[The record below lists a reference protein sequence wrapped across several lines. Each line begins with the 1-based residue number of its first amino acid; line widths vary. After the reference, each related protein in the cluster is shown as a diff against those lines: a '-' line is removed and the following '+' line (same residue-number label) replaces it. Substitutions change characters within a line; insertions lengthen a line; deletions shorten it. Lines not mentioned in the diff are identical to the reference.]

1 MANKI
6 AATPG
11 VDHAKGELRAERI
24 RNGLNPDTGEP
35 MPPPPSNDISSMGIG
50 GLQAPVNPTAPGM
63 PDASGYV
70 TVRIPAAQ
78 AVPFLLSENERL
90 TRENAA
96 LKNQPNQTASIAAL
110 QAQVIELQKII
121 DTYEE
126 SATAPAPVVTPKPKE

>member
-6 AATPG
+6 VATPG
-11 VDHAKGELRAERI
+11 IDHSRGELRADRI
-24 RNGLNPDTGEP
+24 KNGLNPETGEP
-35 MPPPPSNDISSMGIG
+35 ISTPPESTQNLQTPMPMGSY
-50 GLQAPVNPTAPGM
+50 
-63 PDASGYV
+63 DASGYV

-126 SATAPAPVVTPKPKE
+126 SATAPATALTPKPKE

>member
-1 MANKI
+1 
-6 AATPG
+6 
-11 VDHAKGELRAERI
+11 
-24 RNGLNPDTGEP
+24 
-35 MPPPPSNDISSMGIG
+35 MGSY
-50 GLQAPVNPTAPGM
+50 
-63 PDASGYV
+63 DASGYV

-126 SATAPAPVVTPKPKE
+126 SATAPATALTPKPKE